1 MLQPAPLMRA
11 WRTPCGDEQERTFGC
26 VPARFS
32 GQTTTLSNV
41 TMVLWEVHVSA
52 NAIPACPSPSGEVC
66 ARQACGPSSLAME
79 EALAK
84 YQGKAVMLMRGGCSF
99 EQKWLTL
106 KDVGAAAMI
115 VVQNTVGAFPIE
127 MVIGPGDNERYDH
140 VHFSQTNI
148 PACMTFS
155 DQWERF
161 AGRASVHVSFNHV
174 QKYRFE
180 DESVPRNDITGQP
193 PCLIL
198 LWHRPL
204 CSAFVVA

>member
-1 MLQPAPLMRA
+1 MHA
-11 WRTPCGDEQERTFGC
+11 WRTPRWDEQERTFGC
-26 VPARFS
+26 EPARFS
-32 GQTTTLSNV
+32 GQQTTLSNV
-41 TMVLWEVHVSA
+41 TMVLWE
-52 NAIPACPSPSGEVC
+52 AIPACPPSVTVC
-66 ARQACGPSSLAME
+66 DRQACSPSSLAKE

-127 MVIGPGDNERYDH
+127 MVIGQGTTGNERYDH
-140 VHFSQTNI
+140 WRVEPNGVGI

-161 AGRASVHVSFNHV
+161 AGRTNVHVSFQHF
-174 QKYRFE
+174 QRYRFQ
-180 DESVPRNDITGQP
+180 DENVPRNDITGQP

-204 CSAFVVA
+204 LCVCGGLGFRV